1 MKGLRPVWMVARR
14 ELKERAKSRTY
25 RITTVILLL
34 IVLGGIVIPQTFG
47 GGDDGTTYD
56 LGLVG
61 ENPEELLRTLEVL
74 ADTSDARVETR
85 VFDDIAGAESA
96 LAAGEVDAVLVDGG
110 EYVTKEPAGSS
121 FFVTGGTG
129 LSALVGGTVQTLRL
143 QEVAASAGVS
153 VDEIA
158 GLLTENPLALR
169 SLEPLDPNRET
180 NTIVS
185 FFGLLLLYV
194 GILSYGA
201 WTLNGVIEE
210 KTNRVVEVLM
220 SALRPH
226 QLMAGKVIGI
236 GLLGIAQLLLIVI
249 TAAAAALAVDLVD
262 IPDVSGGL
270 IGSLLLWFVLGF
282 SFFSVAY
289 AAVGALVSRVEEAQ
303 SVATPLTMVGVA
315 GYLAAFAVLEN
326 PDGVVARITTF
337 LPPTAPFVV
346 PIRHAQ
352 DAITGW
358 ESALAVVI
366 MVAATYGLIRLA
378 GRVYSGA
385 ILSVGARVKL
395 RDAWQSAELEES
407 RRLTR

>member
-1 MKGLRPVWMVARR
+1 MVARR
-14 ELKERAKSRTY
+14 ELRERIKSRTY

-34 IVLGGIVIPQTFG
+34 IVLGGIIIPQMLSD
-47 GGDDGTTYD
+47 DDGTTYD

-61 ENPEELLRTLEVL
+61 ETSAELVGTLEVL
-74 ADTSDARVETR
+74 ASAVEARIDTHEYEDVANAEVALQAG
-85 VFDDIAGAESA
+85 DIEAF
-96 LAAGEVDAVLVDGG
+96 LVDGT
-110 EYVTKEPAGSS
+110 EYVTNDPVLRVFAFAGNS
-121 FFVTGGTG
+121 G
-129 LSALVGGTVQTLRL
+129 LSSLVAGAAQTLQL
-143 QEVAASAGVS
+143 QEMADSAGVS

-158 GLLTENPLALR
+158 GLLTENPLELR
-169 SLEPLDPNRET
+169 SLEPFDPNRET

-185 FFGLLLLYV
+185 FAGLILLYI

-236 GLLGIAQLLLIVI
+236 GLLGIGQLLAIVI

-262 IPDVSGGL
+262 IPDVSAGL

-289 AAVGALVSRVEEAQ
+289 AAAGALVSRLEEAQ
-303 SVATPLTMVGVA
+303 SVATPLTLVGVA
-315 GYLAAFAVLEN
+315 GYFAAFAVLEN
-326 PDGVVARITTF
+326 PDGVVAKITTF
-337 LPPTAPFVV
+337 IPPTAPFVV
-346 PIRHAQ
+346 PIRQAQ
-352 DAITGW
+352 DAIAGW
-358 ESALAVVI
+358 ESILSVAL
-366 MVAATYGLIRLA
+366 MLGATYGLIRLA

-385 ILSVGARVKL
+385 ILNVGARVKV
-395 RDAWQSAELEES
+395 RDAWSSAEQ
-407 RRLTR
+407 

>member
-1 MKGLRPVWMVARR
+1 MKGLRPIWMVARR
-14 ELKERAKSRTY
+14 ELKQRIKSRTY

-34 IVLGGIVIPQTFG
+34 LVLGGIVIPQMVG
-47 GGDDGTTYD
+47 DDDGTTYD

-61 ENPEELLRTLEVL
+61 ETSEELLVTLEVL
-74 ADTSDARVETR
+74 ASAADARVDTR
-85 VFDDIAGAESA
+85 EYEGVAAAEKALQAGDIDA
-96 LAAGEVDAVLVDGG
+96 LLVDGA
-110 EYVTKEPAGSS
+110 EYVTNDPVLRVFAFAGD
-121 FFVTGGTG
+121 TG
-129 LSALVGGTVQTLRL
+129 LPSLVAGAAQALRL
-143 QEVAASAGVS
+143 QELADSAGVS

-158 GLLTENPLALR
+158 GLLTENPLSLR
-169 SLEPLDPNRET
+169 SLEPFDPNRET

-185 FFGLLLLYV
+185 FAGLILLYI

-262 IPDVSGGL
+262 IPDVSAPL

-289 AAVGALVSRVEEAQ
+289 AAAGALVSRLEEAQ
-303 SVATPLTMVGVA
+303 SVATPLTLVGVA
-315 GYLAAFAVLEN
+315 GYFAAFAVLEN
-326 PDGVVARITTF
+326 PDGVVAKITTF

-346 PIRHAQ
+346 PIRQAQ
-352 DAITGW
+352 DAIAGW
-358 ESALAVVI
+358 ESILSVVL
-366 MVAATYGLIRLA
+366 MLAATYGLIRLA

-385 ILSVGARVKL
+385 ILNVGARVRV
-395 RDAWQSAELEES
+395 RDAWRSSEL
-407 RRLTR
+407 

>member
-1 MKGLRPVWMVARR
+1 MKGLRAIWMVARR
-14 ELKERAKSRTY
+14 ELKERIKSRTY

-34 IVLGGIVIPQTFG
+34 IVLGAIVIPQMF
-47 GGDDGTTYD
+47 GDDDVPTYD

-61 ENPEELLRTLEVL
+61 ETSAELLGTLELL
-74 ADTSDARVETR
+74 AGASDAKIETQDYDN
-85 VFDDIAGAESA
+85 VAAAEAALEDGDIE
-96 LAAGEVDAVLVDGG
+96 AVLVDGA
-110 EYVTKEPAGSS
+110 EYITVDPGISV
-121 FFVTGGTG
+121 FPVTGGSG
-129 LSALVGGTVQTLRL
+129 LSSLVSGAVQAIRL
-143 QEVAASAGVS
+143 QELAASAGVS
-153 VDEIA
+153 VDVIT
-158 GLLTENPLALR
+158 GLLTENPLTLR

-185 FFGLLLLYV
+185 FVGLILLYV

-249 TAAAAALAVDLVD
+249 TAGAAALAVDLVD

-282 SFFSVAY
+282 SFYSVAY
-289 AAVGALVSRVEEAQ
+289 AAVGALVSRMEEAQ

-326 PDGVVARITTF
+326 PGGVVAKLTTL

-346 PIRHAQ
+346 PIRQAQ
-352 DAITGW
+352 GAITPW
-358 ESALAVVI
+358 EYALSVVL
-366 MVAATYGLIRLA
+366 MLAATYGLIRLA

-385 ILSVGARVKL
+385 ILRVGARVKL
-395 RDAWQSAELEES
+395 RDAWRSAEL
-407 RRLTR
+407 

>member
-1 MKGLRPVWMVARR
+1 MNGTRQVWMVARR
-14 ELKERAKSRTY
+14 ELRERIKSRTY
-25 RITTVILLL
+25 RITTIILLL
-34 IVLGGIVIPQTFG
+34 IVLGGIVIPQVI
-47 GGDDGTTYD
+47 DDGEGTAYD

-61 ENPEELLRTLEVL
+61 NTPAAFLGTLQVL
-74 ADTSDARVETR
+74 ADAAEARVDARE
-85 VFDDIAGAESA
+85 FDTTAGAEVA
-96 LAAGEVDAVLVDGG
+96 LKAGDIEAFLVDGT
-110 EYVTKEPAGSS
+110 EYVTNEPVLRVFAFSGN
-121 FFVTGGTG
+121 TG
-129 LSALVGGTVQTLRL
+129 LSSLVAGAAQTLAL
-143 QEVAASAGVS
+143 QEMADSAGVS

-158 GLLTENPLALR
+158 GLLTENPLELR
-169 SLEPLDPNRET
+169 SLEPFDPNRET

-185 FFGLLLLYV
+185 FAGLILLYV

-236 GLLGIAQLLLIVI
+236 GLLGIAQLLLIVF
-249 TAAAAALAVDLVD
+249 TAAVAALAVDLVD

-282 SFFSVAY
+282 SFYSVAY
-289 AAVGALVSRVEEAQ
+289 AAVGALVSRLEEAQ

-326 PDGVVARITTF
+326 PDGVVAKITTF

-346 PIRHAQ
+346 PIRQAQ
-352 DAITGW
+352 AAIPVW
-358 ESALAVVI
+358 ESVLAIVI
-366 MVAATYGLIRLA
+366 MLAATYGLIRLA

-385 ILSVGARVKL
+385 ILSLGARVKL
-395 RDAWQSAELEES
+395 RDAWQSSEL
-407 RRLTR
+407 

>member
-1 MKGLRPVWMVARR
+1 MKGLRPIWMVARR
-14 ELKERAKSRTY
+14 ELRERFKSRTY

-34 IVLGGIVIPQTFG
+34 IVLGAIVIPQMV
-47 GGDDGTTYD
+47 GDGDGTTYD

-61 ENPEELLRTLEVL
+61 DTSSDLLATLEVL
-74 ADTSDARVETR
+74 AATADVRIDTQ
-85 VFDDIAGAESA
+85 VFDDTSAAEAA
-96 LAAGEVDAVLVDGG
+96 LEGGDVDAILVGG
-110 EYVTKEPAGSS
+110 IEYVTKEPGGSG
-121 FFVTGGTG
+121 FFVTGSTG
-129 LSALVGGTVQTLRL
+129 LPALVGGAAQTIRL
-143 QEVAASAGVS
+143 QEVSASAGIS

-158 GLLTENPLALR
+158 GLLTESPLEFR
-169 SLEPLDPNRET
+169 SLEPFDPNRET

-185 FFGLLLLYV
+185 FAGLILLYV

-236 GLLGIAQLLLIVI
+236 GLLGLAQLLLIVI
-249 TAAAAALAVDLVD
+249 TAVAAALAVDLVD

-270 IGSLLLWFVLGF
+270 IVSLLVWFVLGF

-289 AAVGALVSRVEEAQ
+289 AAVGALVSRMEEAQ

-326 PDGVVARITTF
+326 PDGVVAKITTF

-346 PIRHAQ
+346 PIRQAQ
-352 DAITGW
+352 GAIAGW
-358 ESALAVVI
+358 ESGLAIVV
-366 MVAATYGLIRLA
+366 MLAATYGLIRLA

-385 ILSVGARVKL
+385 ILSLGARVKL
-395 RDAWQSAELEES
+395 RDAWRSSEL
-407 RRLTR
+407 

>member
-1 MKGLRPVWMVARR
+1 MKGFRPIWMVARR
-14 ELKERAKSRTY
+14 ELRERLKSRTY

-34 IVLGGIVIPQTFG
+34 VVLGGIVIPQMV
-47 GGDDGTTYD
+47 GDGDGTTYD

-61 ENPEELLRTLEVL
+61 ETSSELLDTLQVL
-74 ADTSDARVETR
+74 ATTSGVRVDTQEFGDL
-85 VFDDIAGAESA
+85 AGAETA
-96 LAAGEVDAVLVDGG
+96 LETGDVDAVLVGG
-110 EYVTKEPAGSS
+110 TEYVTKEPGGTS

-129 LSALVGGTVQTLRL
+129 LSALVGGAVQAIRL

-158 GLLTENPLALR
+158 GLLTQNPLVAR
-169 SLEPLDPNRET
+169 SLDPLDPNRET
-180 NTIVS
+180 NTVVS
-185 FFGLLLLYV
+185 FAGLILLYV

-236 GLLGIAQLLLIVI
+236 GLLGIAQLLLIVA
-249 TAAAAALAVDLVD
+249 TAVTAALAVDLVD

-270 IGSLLLWFVLGF
+270 IVSLLLWFVLGF

-289 AAVGALVSRVEEAQ
+289 AAVGALVSRMEEAQ

-326 PDGVVARITTF
+326 PDGVVAKITTF

-346 PIRHAQ
+346 PIRQAQ
-352 DAITGW
+352 NAITGW
-358 ESALAVVI
+358 ESILSVTI
-366 MVAATYGLIRLA
+366 MLAATYGLIRLA

-385 ILSVGARVKL
+385 ILSLGARVKL
-395 RDAWQSAELEES
+395 REAWRSAEL
-407 RRLTR
+407 

>member
-1 MKGLRPVWMVARR
+1 MVARR
-14 ELKERAKSRTY
+14 ELRERIKSRTY

-34 IVLGGIVIPQTFG
+34 IVLGGIVIPQMA
-47 GGDDGTTYD
+47 GDEDGTTYD

-61 ENPEELLRTLEVL
+61 DTSSELLETLKVL
-74 ADTSDARVETR
+74 ATTSDARVDTR
-85 VFDDIAGAESA
+85 VFDNVGGAEAA
-96 LAAGEVDAVLVDGG
+96 LESGDVDAVLVDGS
-110 EYVTKEPAGSS
+110 EYVTREPGGSS
-121 FFVTGGTG
+121 FFVTGGAG
-129 LSALVGGTVQTLRL
+129 LPALVGGAVQTIRL
-143 QEVAASAGVS
+143 QAVAASAGIS
-153 VDEIA
+153 VDEVA
-158 GLLTENPLALR
+158 GLLTENPLTLR
-169 SLEPLDPNRET
+169 SLEPFDPNRET

-185 FFGLLLLYV
+185 FAGLILLYV

-249 TAAAAALAVDLVD
+249 TAIAAALAVDLVD

-270 IGSLLLWFVLGF
+270 VGSLLLWFVLGF
-282 SFFSVAY
+282 SFYSVAY
-289 AAVGALVSRVEEAQ
+289 AAVGALVSRLEEAQ

-326 PDGVVARITTF
+326 PDGVVAKITTF

-346 PIRHAQ
+346 PIRQAQ
-352 DAITGW
+352 GAIALW
-358 ESALAVVI
+358 ESGLAVVI

-385 ILSVGARVKL
+385 ILSLGARVKL
-395 RDAWQSAELEES
+395 REAWRSAEL
-407 RRLTR
+407 

>member
-14 ELKERAKSRTY
+14 ELRERFKSRTY

-34 IVLGGIVIPQTFG
+34 IVLGGIVIPQVV
-47 GGDDGTTYD
+47 DDGEGTTYD

-61 ENPEELLRTLEVL
+61 TTPADLLGTLDVL
-74 ADTSDARVETR
+74 AATSDVRVDTKAY
-85 VFDDIAGAESA
+85 DDIAGAEVA
-96 LAAGEVDAVLVDGG
+96 LEDGDVDAILVDGT
-110 EYVTKEPAGSS
+110 EYVTKEPGGSG

-129 LSALVGGTVQTLRL
+129 LPALVGGAAQAIRL

-158 GLLTENPLALR
+158 GLLTENPLEFR

-180 NTIVS
+180 NTVVS
-185 FFGLLLLYV
+185 FAGLILLYV

-236 GLLGIAQLLLIVI
+236 GLLGIAQLLLIVV
-249 TAAAAALAVDLVD
+249 TAAVAALAVDLVD

-282 SFFSVAY
+282 SFYSVAY
-289 AAVGALVSRVEEAQ
+289 AAVGALVSRLEEAQ

-326 PDGVVARITTF
+326 PDGVVAKITTF

-346 PIRHAQ
+346 PIRQAQ
-352 DAITGW
+352 GAIAAW
-358 ESALAVVI
+358 EFSLAVVL
-366 MVAATYGLIRLA
+366 MLAATYGLIRLA

-385 ILSVGARVKL
+385 ILSLGARVKL
-395 RDAWQSAELEES
+395 RDAWQSSEL
-407 RRLTR
+407 

>member
-1 MKGLRPVWMVARR
+1 MVARR
-14 ELKERAKSRTY
+14 ELKERIKSRTY

-34 IVLGGIVIPQTFG
+34 IVLGGIVIPQAFG
-47 GGDDGTTYD
+47 GADDGTTYD

-61 ENPEELLRTLEVL
+61 KTSSELLGTLEVL
-74 ADTSDARVETR
+74 AGAAEVRIETQEYAD
-85 VFDDIAGAESA
+85 VATAEVV
-96 LAAGEVDAVLVDGG
+96 LTAGEVDAFLVDGA
-110 EYVTKEPAGSS
+110 EYVTNDPVLRVFAFAG
-121 FFVTGGTG
+121 GNG
-129 LSALVGGTVQTLRL
+129 LSSLVAGAAQTVRV
-143 QEVAASAGVS
+143 QELAASAGVS
-153 VDEIA
+153 VEEIA

-169 SLEPLDPNRET
+169 SLEPPDPNRET

-185 FFGLLLLYV
+185 FFGLILLYI

-236 GLLGIAQLLLIVI
+236 GLLGVAQLLLIVV
-249 TAAAAALAVDLVD
+249 TAAVAALAVDLIDV
-262 IPDVSGGL
+262 PDVSGGL

-289 AAVGALVSRVEEAQ
+289 AAVGALVSRMEEAQ

-326 PDGVVARITTF
+326 PDGIVARVTTF

-346 PIRHAQ
+346 PIRQAQ
-352 DAITGW
+352 DAITWW
-358 ESALAVVI
+358 ESALAVAI
-366 MVAATYGLIRLA
+366 MLAATYGLIRLA

-385 ILSVGARVKL
+385 ILRVGARVKL
-395 RDAWQSAELEES
+395 RDAWQSAEL
-407 RRLTR
+407 

>member
-14 ELKERAKSRTY
+14 ELRERLKSRTY

-34 IVLGGIVIPQTFG
+34 IVLGAIVVPQVA
-47 GGDDGTTYD
+47 GDDEGTTYD

-61 ENPEELLRTLEVL
+61 ETSSDLLSTLEVL
-74 ADTSDARVETR
+74 ATTADVRIDTREFEDTAAAEVALE
-85 VFDDIAGAESA
+85 AGD
-96 LAAGEVDAVLVDGG
+96 VDALLVGG
-110 EYVTKEPAGSS
+110 SEYVTREPAGSS

-129 LSALVGGTVQTLRL
+129 LPALVGGAVQTIRV
-143 QEVAASAGVS
+143 QEVAASAGLT
-153 VDEIA
+153 VDQIA
-158 GLLTENPLALR
+158 GLLTENPLTLR

-185 FFGLLLLYV
+185 FAGLILLYV

-236 GLLGIAQLLLIVI
+236 GLLGIAQLLLIVV
-249 TAAAAALAVDLVD
+249 TAVVAALAVDLVD

-270 IGSLLLWFVLGF
+270 IISLLVWFVLGF

-289 AAVGALVSRVEEAQ
+289 AAVGALVSRMEEAQ

-326 PDGVVARITTF
+326 PDGAIARITTF

-352 DAITGW
+352 NAIAGW
-358 ESALAVVI
+358 EYLLSVLI

-385 ILSVGARVKL
+385 ILSLGARVKL
-395 RDAWQSAELEES
+395 RDAWRSAEQ
-407 RRLTR
+407 